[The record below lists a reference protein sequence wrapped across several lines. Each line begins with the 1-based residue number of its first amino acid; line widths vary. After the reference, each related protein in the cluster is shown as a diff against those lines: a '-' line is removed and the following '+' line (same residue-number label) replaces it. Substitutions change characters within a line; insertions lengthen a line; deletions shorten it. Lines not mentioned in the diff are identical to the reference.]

1 MVSIPASLKAVISG
15 TVTERNGEYVIELPP
30 SEIELDGIRT
40 GETYRVAI
48 HEHGEPNGDQQKAAP
63 QRTSRPPEPPVQAGD
78 IVDVTVEAVGDE
90 GDGIAKVD
98 RGYVLI
104 VPGGRP
110 GDELSVRVER
120 VHENVGF
127 ASVVGSR
134 AIET

>member
-1 MVSIPASLKAVISG
+1 MVDIPSSLRAVVSG
-15 TVTERNGEYVIELPP
+15 QVTERNGDYVIELPA
-30 SEIELDGIRT
+30 SEVRYDGINV
-40 GETYRVAI
+40 GETYRIAI
-48 HEHGEPNGDQQKAAP
+48 HERAGREQPRASGANSRAP
-63 QRTSRPPEPPVQAGD
+63 TPPVSEGD

-127 ASVVGSR
+127 ANIVSQDPI
-134 AIET
+134 AK